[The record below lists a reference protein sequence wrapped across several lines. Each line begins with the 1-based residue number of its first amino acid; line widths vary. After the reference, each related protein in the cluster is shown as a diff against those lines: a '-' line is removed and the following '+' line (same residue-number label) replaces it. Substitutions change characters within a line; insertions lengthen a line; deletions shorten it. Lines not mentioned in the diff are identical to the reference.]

1 MYNVDP
7 DARRETID
15 RLGPGVERIQET
27 ALPHGVTLDDP
38 EPFIEALWETW
49 VQVTFTLI
57 AYGFPQR
64 ALCDAAGEMTTVK
77 EAAAGQLVRH

>member
-1 MYNVDP
+1 MTYMVDP

-15 RLGPGVERIQET
+15 RLGPGSDRIQEE
-27 ALPHGVTLDDP
+27 ALPNGVTRDDA

-49 VQVTFTLI
+49 VQVTFTMI

-64 ALCDAAGEMTTVK
+64 ALCDAAAEMATVK
-77 EAAAGQLVRH
+77 EAAGELVRH